1 MNEIS
6 EIIESLPVSKQLNT
20 QSNKHELTSETLPKP
35 CIIAQRNVIRNDDRS
50 KSIFEDSA
58 HNTTPHSNH
67 LIHIAKVIQV
77 CAQGITAGL
86 SLRVTILLLNPS
98 QDFRIGVSKL
108 LMTEQTILF
117 LMVGCVTSSFIQLS
131 SKMNREDAFKL
142 NMLKDISTLI
152 CASLYWICM
161 FLQFL
166 HLRILVLELYKGDS
180 STMSILG
187 PIDLQTTNAF
197 NISKSVLLLISWVLS
212 SMKTVYAF
220 KKMYS

>member
-58 HNTTPHSNH
+58 HNTPHSNH

-86 SLRVTILLLNPS
+86 SLGVTILLLTPS
-98 QDFRIGVSKL
+98 HDFRIGVSKL
-108 LMTEQTILF
+108 LMAEQTILF

-161 FLQFL
+161 LLQFL

>member
-50 KSIFEDSA
+50 KSFHKSIFEDSA
-58 HNTTPHSNH
+58 HYTPHSNH

-86 SLRVTILLLNPS
+86 SLGVTILLLNPS

-108 LMTEQTILF
+108 LMAEQTILF

-131 SKMNREDAFKL
+131 SKMNREDAFKI

-161 FLQFL
+161 LLQFL
-166 HLRILVLELYKGDS
+166 HLRILVLEMYKGDS
-180 STMSILG
+180 STMSNLG
-187 PIDLQTTNAF
+187 PIDAF
-197 NISKSVLLLISWVLS
+197 NISKSVLLLIAWVLS
-212 SMKTVYAF
+212 SMKTVYSF
-220 KKMYS
+220 QEDV

>member
-6 EIIESLPVSKQLNT
+6 KIIESLPVSKQLNT

-50 KSIFEDSA
+50 KSFHKSIFEDSA
-58 HNTTPHSNH
+58 HNTPHSNH

-86 SLRVTILLLNPS
+86 SLGVTILLLNPS

-108 LMTEQTILF
+108 LMAEQTILF

-131 SKMNREDAFKL
+131 SKMNREDAFKI

-161 FLQFL
+161 LLQFL
-166 HLRILVLELYKGDS
+166 HLRILVLEMYKGDS
-180 STMSILG
+180 STMSNLG
-187 PIDLQTTNAF
+187 PIDAF

-212 SMKTVYAF
+212 SMKTVYSF
-220 KKMYS
+220 QEDV